1 MFVTSYT
8 FILYTTGNFYTLR
21 HIGCH
26 RKKKM
31 MSGLIYAENRK
42 IHEAVKIDLR
52 KVLSKND
59 YSKGH
64 LPTRLKGLIDMIRN
78 HFSLYVRTQL
88 VLICIN
94 LNSSA
99 TKF

>member
-1 MFVTSYT
+1 
-8 FILYTTGNFYTLR
+8 
-21 HIGCH
+21 
-26 RKKKM
+26 M
-31 MSGLIYAENRK
+31 MGGLIYAENRK
-42 IHEAVKIDLR
+42 IYEAVKIDPC

-59 YSKGH
+59 YSKSH
-64 LPTRLKGLIDMIRN
+64 LRTRLKGLIDMIRN
-78 HFSLYVRTQL
+78 HFSVYVRTQL